1 MGLCLTGATQTG
13 ICMTAAVHTFHIPVM
28 GTGFTIDTPLKVA
41 RYGISSVIQIVDDV
55 LIEQMR
61 KFHSDLAGEPYEE
74 IPDEAPDARSR
85 RITAYLDLVHDQVK
99 DQVRSMQ
106 SMLFEAG
113 NDLTKYFDMLPKGN
127 LRDLYQ
133 KMKDSRDEAERTRLQ
148 DLLRRHISAGSI
160 DVNLMTKVDRDA
172 YQDGMKQA
180 PEMSD
185 ALSGLRGF
193 ARSKLRS
200 AVVFSA
206 GLNPRLY
213 SYLAEFDDFY
223 PDDKGELKKK
233 IVLKV
238 SDFRSALVQG
248 KFLAKRGLWVSEFRI
263 ESGLNCGGHTFP
275 SAGKLL
281 GPILD
286 EFKRKRSEL
295 ITTLHDIRN
304 KGLQAR
310 DRGEVSEPPELTI
323 TVQGGIGTAQE
334 HDQIIEH
341 YGVDSAGWG
350 TPFLLVPEVTNVD
363 DEHLTKLQAATAD
376 DVYLSNSS
384 PFGIPFWSLRTSES
398 ERNRR
403 QKVIDGRPGSACP
416 KGYLA
421 LSNTEFSEEPICVA
435 SREYQVQKLAHLEN
449 EDYSPE
455 QLAVVT
461 EDVLAKACLCR
472 DLAGGVEGKNHIKNR
487 SHTSVCTGPNIVNFS
502 KLSSLSE
509 MVDHIYGRTHLI
521 SQPDRPHVLIRE
533 AELYLE
539 FAQRELDRF
548 NLDLS
553 PRKPSFFE
561 EFRTN
566 LIEGLDYYEGLADEL
581 DLGEHFKTRIAGFR
595 TEAAGIATPA
605 LV

>member
-1 MGLCLTGATQTG
+1 
-13 ICMTAAVHTFHIPVM
+13 MTAAVHTFHIPVM

-61 KFHSDLAGEPYEE
+61 RFHTELAGEAYEE
-74 IPDEAPDARSR
+74 IADDVEDARAR
-85 RITAYLDLVHDQVK
+85 RITAYLDLVHDHVKKQV
-99 DQVRSMQ
+99 SALQ
-106 SMLFEAG
+106 SSLFEAG
-113 NDLTKYFDMLPKGN
+113 SDLTKYFEMLPTGS
-127 LRDLYQ
+127 LRDTYQ
-133 KMKDSRDEAERTRLQ
+133 RMKDSRDESERTRLQ
-148 DLLRRHISAGSI
+148 DLLRTFVTAGSI

-193 ARSKLRS
+193 ARSKLQS

-213 SYLAEFDDFY
+213 NYLSEFDDFY
-223 PDDKGELKKK
+223 PDEKGLLRKR
-233 IVLKV
+233 IILKV
-238 SDFRSALVQG
+238 SDFRSALIQG
-248 KFLAKRGLWVSEFRI
+248 KYLAKRGLWVSEFRI

-275 SAGKLL
+275 SVGKLL

-286 EFKRKRSEL
+286 EFKSKRAEL
-295 ITTLHDIRN
+295 IQTLHTIRN

-310 DRGEVSEPPELTI
+310 NRVEVADPPELNI

-334 HDQIIEH
+334 HRQIIEH
-341 YGVDSAGWG
+341 FDVDSAGWG

-363 DEHLTKLQAATAD
+363 DEHLVKLQEATAD

-398 ERNRR
+398 ERHRR
-403 QKVIDGRPGSACP
+403 QKIIDGRPGSACP

-421 LSNTEFSEEPICVA
+421 LYNTEFSEVPICVA
-435 SREYQVQKLAHLEN
+435 SREYQVQKLAHLDGEG
-449 EDYSPE
+449 YTPE
-455 QLAVVT
+455 QLLVVK

-472 DLAGGVEGKNHIKNR
+472 DLAGGAEGKNQIKNR

-502 KLSSLSE
+502 KLASLAE
-509 MVDHIYGRTHLI
+509 MVDHIYGRAQLI
-521 SQPDRPHVLIRE
+521 STPDRPHVFVRE

-539 FAQRELDRF
+539 FVRGELDRF
-548 NLDLS
+548 ALDLS
-553 PRKPSFFE
+553 TRTVAYFD

-566 LIEGLDYYEGLADEL
+566 LLEGLDYYGRFADEH
-581 DLGEHFKTRIAGFR
+581 DLGAEFKTRIGECRA
-595 TEAAGIATPA
+595 EAERIAVPV